1 MRGLFLIIM
10 ILGALA
16 VGMYLSPPQV
26 SLPSLPDVQIT
37 QEDVKQIIIS
47 KLHREQPAA
56 FLVSGYLD
64 VSADITQENTKY
76 LFPEYFDK
84 SISLGTTRSK
94 VRLPGRVSYGVD
106 LTKINDASITF
117 EPNNVVVIT
126 MSALE
131 VGAVEPDLANMQVQT
146 DVGWARLHSWSGQA
160 VEQKAM
166 TIAKDALEAEAVSH
180 LQTSTQP
187 AYNTETALSRLL
199 IPALE
204 AAGVSNPVIRFRKG
218 VPVYVPRG

>member
-1 MRGLFLIIM
+1 M

-26 SLPSLPDVQIT
+26 SMPSLPDVQIT

-47 KLHREQPAA
+47 KLHREQAAA

-106 LTKINDASITF
+106 LAKIDAASISF

-126 MSALE
+126 MSELE
-131 VGAVEPDLANMQVQT
+131 VDSVEPDLANMQVQT

-166 TIAKDALEAEAVSH
+166 TVAKDALEAEAVSH
-180 LQTSTQP
+180 LRTSMQP
-187 AYNTETALSRLL
+187 AYNTEAALSRLL
-199 IPALE
+199 VPALE
-204 AAGVSNPVIRFRKG
+204 AAGVGNPTIRFRKG
-218 VPVYVPRG
+218 LPLYGPTG